1 MDTVLSVNNDRV
13 LPCSLP
19 PPMPVHAGIL
29 WTPLQFSITE
39 KCSFCRAR
47 HICNRSRAHRTS
59 QPNLKYRED
68 MALRL
73 EEGKKRTFL
82 KCKELP
88 YFEKANVK
96 EKKNFGV

>member
-1 MDTVLSVNNDRV
+1 
-13 LPCSLP
+13 
-19 PPMPVHAGIL
+19 
-29 WTPLQFSITE
+29 
-39 KCSFCRAR
+39 
-47 HICNRSRAHRTS
+47 
-59 QPNLKYRED
+59 